1 MQEKRDKKLKAKQK
15 TKKKYQLL
23 NAQKDMVQDKEDL
36 ISELETVDPESNQTD
51 NTGMETIDKK
61 TDKQT

>member
-1 MQEKRDKKLKAKQK
+1 MQEKRDKKLKVKQK

-23 NAQKDMVQDKEDL
+23 SAQKDMVQDKEDL

-51 NTGMETIDKK
+51 NTGMETVDKK

>member
-15 TKKKYQLL
+15 TKKKYRLL
-23 NAQKDMVQDKEDL
+23 SAQKDMDQDKEDS

>member
-15 TKKKYQLL
+15 SKKKYQLL
-23 NAQKDMVQDKEDL
+23 SAQKDMVQDKEDL

>member
-15 TKKKYQLL
+15 TKKKYRLL
-23 NAQKDMVQDKEDL
+23 SAQKDMDQDKEDS

-51 NTGMETIDKK
+51 NTGMENMDKK

>member
-51 NTGMETIDKK
+51 NTGMETVDKK

>member
-1 MQEKRDKKLKAKQK
+1 
-15 TKKKYQLL
+15 
-23 NAQKDMVQDKEDL
+23 MVQDKEDL